1 MRWHTL
7 PLVREPMIWM
17 NVVILVLLIAF
28 TAFFVASEFAIV
40 RVRSTRIDQLLLEGN
55 KQAESAKKV
64 ISNMDGYLS
73 ATQVGITIT
82 SLILGWRGEST
93 IRELLNPLFKWIQL
107 PFSLN
112 QIISFILAFTI
123 ITFFNVVIG
132 ELAPKT
138 FAIQKAEE
146 IILLFSPPL
155 IFFYRLMYPFIWV
168 LNRSARFITSLFGI
182 KPVSEQDMVLSE
194 EELRMI
200 LSQSYESGEINHSEY
215 NYMNKIFEFDDR
227 IAKEIMVPRTE
238 VITLPKDAELEEIIE
253 MVKEEKY
260 TRYPVIDGDKDTIL
274 GIVNIKEILT
284 DCIQQKCTGEQPLM
298 YYLKPVIHVIE
309 TIPIQELLVKLQK
322 NRSHMAVL
330 SDEYGGTAG
339 IVTVEDIL
347 EEIVGEIRDEF
358 DLDELPLIQKI
369 GEDHFILDGKV
380 LISEV
385 NDLLGTTLEEADV
398 DTIGGWFL
406 TQKFDVHKGDS
417 IEIDR
422 FIFQIEEIEGHHILY
437 IGVRKTP
444 TNSIS

>member
-1 MRWHTL
+1 
-7 PLVREPMIWM
+7 M
-17 NVVILVLLIAF
+17 NIVIIALLIAF

-40 RVRSTRIDQLLLEGN
+40 RVRTTRIDQLLSEGN

-82 SLILGWRGEST
+82 SLLLGWRGEST
-93 IRELLNPLFKWIQL
+93 VRELLNPLLEWIQL
-107 PFSLN
+107 PISIN
-112 QIISFILAFTI
+112 QIFSFILAFAI

-146 IILLFSPPL
+146 IILLFAPPMIL
-155 IFFYRLMYPFIWV
+155 FYKLMYPFIWV
-168 LNRSARFITSLFGI
+168 LNRSARLITGMFGI
-182 KPVSEQDMVLSE
+182 KPVSEQDIVLSE

-215 NYMNKIFEFDDR
+215 SYMNKIFEFDDR

-238 VITLPKDAELEEIIE
+238 VITLPKEADLEEIIE
-253 MVKEEKY
+253 TVKEEGY

-284 DCIQQKCTGEQPLM
+284 DCILQKCNGEEPLL

-309 TIPIQELLVKLQK
+309 TIPIQQLLVKLQK
-322 NRSHMAVL
+322 SRSHMAVL

-369 GEDHFILDGKV
+369 GDGHFILDGKV

-385 NDLLGTTLEEADV
+385 NDLLGTTLEENDV

-406 TQKFDVHKGDS
+406 TQKFDVHEGES
-417 IEIDR
+417 IEKED
-422 FIFQIEEIEGHHILY
+422 FVFKIEEIEGHHILY
-437 IGVRKTP
+437 IEVFKATASP
-444 TNSIS
+444 I

>member
-1 MRWHTL
+1 
-7 PLVREPMIWM
+7 MIWM
-17 NVVILVLLIAF
+17 NIVIIVLLIAF

-40 RVRSTRIDQLLLEGN
+40 RVRTTRIDQLLSEGN

-82 SLILGWRGEST
+82 SLLLGWRGEST
-93 IRELLNPLFKWIQL
+93 VRELLNPLLEWIQL
-107 PFSLN
+107 PISIN
-112 QIISFILAFTI
+112 QVFSFILAFAI

-146 IILLFSPPL
+146 IILLFAPPM
-155 IFFYRLMYPFIWV
+155 IFFYKLMYPFIWV
-168 LNRSARFITSLFGI
+168 LNRSARFITGLFGI
-182 KPVSEQDMVLSE
+182 KPVSEQDIVLSE

-200 LSQSYESGEINHSEY
+200 LSHSYESGEINHSEY
-215 NYMNKIFEFDDR
+215 SYMNKIFEFDDR

-238 VITLPKDAELEEIIE
+238 VITLTKKAELEEIIE
-253 MVKEEKY
+253 TVKEEGY

-284 DCIQQKCTGEQPLM
+284 DCILQKCNGEEPLM
-298 YYLKPVIHVIE
+298 YYLKPVLHVIE
-309 TIPIQELLVKLQK
+309 TIPIQQLLVKLQK
-322 NRSHMAVL
+322 SRSHMAVL

-358 DLDELPLIQKI
+358 DLDERPLIQKI
-369 GEDHFILDGKV
+369 ADGHFLLDGKV

-385 NDLLGTTLEEADV
+385 NDLLGTTLEEDDV

-406 TQKFDVHKGDS
+406 TQKFDVHKGES
-417 IEIDR
+417 IEKEG
-422 FIFQIEEIEGHHILY
+422 FVFKIEEIEGHHILY
-437 IGVRKTP
+437 IEVFESSKSP
-444 TNSIS
+444 I

>member
-1 MRWHTL
+1 
-7 PLVREPMIWM
+7 MIWM
-17 NVVILVLLIAF
+17 NIVIIALLIAF

-40 RVRSTRIDQLLLEGN
+40 RVRTTRIDQLLSEGN
-55 KQAESAKKV
+55 KKAESAKKV

-82 SLILGWRGEST
+82 SLLLGWRGEST
-93 IRELLNPLFKWIQL
+93 IRELLNPLLEWIQL
-107 PFSLN
+107 PISIN
-112 QIISFILAFTI
+112 QVFSFILAFAI

-138 FAIQKAEE
+138 IAIQKAEE
-146 IILLFSPPL
+146 IILLFAPPM
-155 IFFYRLMYPFIWV
+155 IFFYKLMYPFIWV
-168 LNRSARFITSLFGI
+168 LNRSARFITGLFGI
-182 KPVSEQDMVLSE
+182 KPVSEQDLVLSE

-215 NYMNKIFEFDDR
+215 SYMNKIFEFDDR

-238 VITLPKDAELEEIIE
+238 VITLPKNAELEEIIE
-253 MVKEEKY
+253 TVKEEGY

-284 DCIQQKCTGEQPLM
+284 DCILQKCNGEEPLM

-309 TIPIQELLVKLQK
+309 SIPIQQLLVKLQK
-322 NRSHMAVL
+322 SRSHMAVL

-358 DLDELPLIQKI
+358 DLDERPLIQKI
-369 GEDHFILDGKV
+369 ADGHFVLDGKV

-385 NDLLGTTLEEADV
+385 NDLLGTTLEEDDV

-406 TQKFDVHKGDS
+406 TQKFDVHKGES
-417 IEIDR
+417 IEKEG
-422 FIFQIEEIEGHHILY
+422 FVFKIEEIEGHHILY
-437 IGVRKTP
+437 IEVFKSP
-444 TNSIS
+444 KSPI

>member
-1 MRWHTL
+1 
-7 PLVREPMIWM
+7 MIWM
-17 NVVILVLLIAF
+17 NIVIIALLIAL

-40 RVRSTRIDQLLLEGN
+40 RVRTTRIDQLLSEGN

-82 SLILGWRGEST
+82 SLLLGWRGEST
-93 IRELLNPLFKWIQL
+93 VRELLNPLLEWIQL
-107 PFSLN
+107 PISIN
-112 QIISFILAFTI
+112 QVFSFILAFAI

-146 IILLFSPPL
+146 IILLFAPPM
-155 IFFYRLMYPFIWV
+155 IFFYKLMYPFIWV
-168 LNRSARFITSLFGI
+168 LNRSARFITGLFGI
-182 KPVSEQDMVLSE
+182 KPVSEQDIVLSE

-215 NYMNKIFEFDDR
+215 SYMNKIFEFDDR

-238 VITLPKDAELEEIIE
+238 VITLPKKAELEEIIE
-253 MVKEEKY
+253 TVKEEGY

-284 DCIQQKCTGEQPLM
+284 DCILQKCNGEEPLL

-309 TIPIQELLVKLQK
+309 TIPIQQLLVKLQK
-322 NRSHMAVL
+322 SRSHMAVL

-358 DLDELPLIQKI
+358 DLDERPLIQKI
-369 GEDHFILDGKV
+369 GDGHFVLDGKV

-385 NDLLGTTLEEADV
+385 NDLLGTTLEEDDV

-406 TQKFDVHKGDS
+406 TQKFDVHKGES
-417 IEIDR
+417 IEKEG
-422 FIFQIEEIEGHHILY
+422 FIFKIEEIEGHHILY
-437 IGVRKTP
+437 IEVFKSP
-444 TNSIS
+444 KSPI

>member
-1 MRWHTL
+1 
-7 PLVREPMIWM
+7 MIWI
-17 NVVILVLLIAF
+17 NIVIIALLIAF

-40 RVRSTRIDQLLLEGN
+40 RVRTTRIDQLLSEGN

-82 SLILGWRGEST
+82 SLLLGWRGEST
-93 IRELLNPLFKWIQL
+93 VRELLNPLLQWIQL
-107 PFSLN
+107 PMSIN
-112 QIISFILAFTI
+112 QVFSFILAFAI

-146 IILLFSPPL
+146 IILLFAPPMIL
-155 IFFYRLMYPFIWV
+155 FYKLMYPFIWV
-168 LNRSARFITSLFGI
+168 LNRSARLITGLFGI

-215 NYMNKIFEFDDR
+215 SYMNRIFEFDDR

-238 VITLPKDAELEEIIE
+238 VITLPKEAALEEIIE
-253 MVKEEKY
+253 MVKEERY

-284 DCIQQKCTGEQPLM
+284 DCIQQKCNGEEPLL

-309 TIPIQELLVKLQK
+309 TIPIQQLLVKLQK

-369 GEDHFILDGKV
+369 GDGHFILDGKV

-385 NDLLGTTLEEADV
+385 NDLLGTTLEENDV

-406 TQKFDVHKGDS
+406 TQKFDVHKGES
-417 IEIDR
+417 IEKEG
-422 FIFQIEEIEGHHILY
+422 FIFKIEEIEGHHILY
-437 IGVRKTP
+437 IEVFKATASP
-444 TNSIS
+444 I